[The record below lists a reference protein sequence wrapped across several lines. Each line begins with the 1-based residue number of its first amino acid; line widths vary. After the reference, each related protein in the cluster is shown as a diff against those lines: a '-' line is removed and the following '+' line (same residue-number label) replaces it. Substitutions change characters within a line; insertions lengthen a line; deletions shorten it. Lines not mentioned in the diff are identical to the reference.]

1 MKQLRPSQET
11 GLEGSRLYMQSIEIL
26 IVMTALQ
33 DDHYCFHIM
42 AFAGVDISQNIGY
55 YAICAT

>member
-1 MKQLRPSQET
+1 
-11 GLEGSRLYMQSIEIL
+11 MQSIEIL